1 MKLDLRAAGE
11 TESQLQAEQRG
22 RGEEGG
28 GARASSR
35 REELHARTEE
45 TAELA
50 CLDGV
55 ARRRLEVDQ
64 NAARDEL
71 VLGCEAERR
80 ERSAPIDSLL
90 AAGRCLQHIERLGR
104 KETDR
109 PLQRRRRGGR
119 SGGGSRSG
127 RAGRRSRGRVPSGRS
142 PRTRWRLGC
151 RPGLRARALGSA
163 VVARGE
169 VTSGEELRTRRGVRG
184 RRAGVGGGRTDL
196 EGDELAHDRA
206 RAVSP
211 VLGREDEEQEAAPS
225 AGASW
230 FRSHL
235 SLCSCPAV

>member
-22 RGEEGG
+22 RGEERG

-35 REELHARTEE
+35 REELSTHGRKRPPSWPALM
-45 TAELA
+45 ASPV
-50 CLDGV
+50 DGS
-55 ARRRLEVDQ
+55 RSTNTPRGTNLSL
-64 NAARDEL
+64 AARQR
-71 VLGCEAERR
+71 GANCQPGRR
-80 ERSAPIDSLL
+80 AL
-90 AAGRCLQHIERLGR
+90 AAGECLQHRAS
-104 KETDR
+104 KETDQ

-119 SGGGSRSG
+119 SGDGSRSG
-127 RAGRRSRGRVPSGRS
+127 RAGRRSRDRAPAGRS
-142 PRTRWRLGC
+142 PRTRWQPGC
-151 RPGLRARALGSA
+151 QPGLRARVLGSA
-163 VVARGE
+163 VVEGERGEARGE
-169 VTSGEELRTRRGVRG
+169 MRTRRRASG
-184 RRAGVGGGRTDL
+184 RRAGWGRGRTDL

-211 VLGREDEEQEAAPS
+211 VLEREDEEQEAAPS